1 MAGTLKLPTAAITSR
16 PRVALRRSS
25 FLGIPGLGSA
35 RPTDGIE
42 LSPIKAVELEA
53 SRIVDV
59 VSLAQGI
66 PSFDTP
72 EVIKNFAAQ
81 KIAEGACAK
90 YSLTPG
96 LPQLREAIAEQLERE
111 GMRYDPD
118 GEIIVTCGS
127 IEAITATLL
136 ATVEPGDEV
145 LLASPT
151 YASFIPA
158 IHLAGATPRFVP
170 LNEDANFDLDPD
182 AISAGINRRTRAIL
196 LSNPNNPTGT
206 IYSAAETERMMA
218 LAERHNLVVITDE
231 VYKDFI
237 YTSEVPG
244 CPAKLPRYRERVVR
258 VCSFSKA
265 YGMTG
270 WRVGFLHTARQHAT
284 EILKVHDALV
294 TCAPVVSQYAAIAA
308 LQLGGSY
315 IEGFR
320 EEFRRRR
327 ARIIDR
333 LDALPHVFDY
343 QKPNASYFAFPRVK
357 DTVRLARDSRALA
370 HDILQRAH
378 VAVVPGVAF
387 GPTGESHLRFCY
399 AREVADIDRAFDRL
413 EDYFAGRALRVV
425 THEGEAARVATEERL
440 APPPVRRRGP
450 LRASGVRLLQGLA
463 RLHLRRSRP
472 RVVAIAGGR
481 GKTVLK
487 RTLVELLGTSL
498 RVRSNPLS
506 YNTDVGIA
514 FAVLETTFNT
524 RRATSMVQGFARAMW
539 NAFFPSR
546 ADVLVLELGARNAGD
561 MSRLLRMVQPDLAVI
576 TELGPSYSE
585 DQSGLAVMRSEM
597 KELIDLLAGRG
608 GVIAVCADDA
618 ALADLASTAPAA
630 VFGRDA
636 LERDGSAARLRV
648 DGTSYVLGRE
658 VVGDSSLY
666 ALAAS
671 VLIAHRLGVPEE
683 NIRQFLA
690 QS

>member
-1 MAGTLKLPTAAITSR
+1 M
-16 PRVALRRSS
+16 ALRRSS
-25 FLGIPGLGSA
+25 FLGLPGFGAAS
-35 RPTDGIE
+35 PTDGLE

-53 SRIVDV
+53 SRLPDV

-72 EVIKNFAAQ
+72 EPIKRFAAQ

-96 LPQLREAIAEQLERE
+96 LPELREAIAEQLEHE

-127 IEAITATLL
+127 IEAITASLL

-145 LLASPT
+145 ILASPT
-151 YASFIPA
+151 YASYIPA
-158 IHLAGATPRFVP
+158 IRLARATPRFVA

-182 AISAGINRRTRAIL
+182 AIAAAVSRRTRAIV

-218 LAERHNLVVITDE
+218 LADRHGLVVITDE
-231 VYKDFI
+231 VYKDFV
-237 YTSEVPG
+237 YTSETPG
-244 CPAKLPRYRERVVR
+244 IPAKLPQYREHVVR

-270 WRVGFLHTARQHAT
+270 WRVGFVHTARERAA

-308 LQLGGSY
+308 LELGGPY
-315 IEGFR
+315 IEQFR
-320 EEFRRRR
+320 DEFRRRR
-327 ARIIDR
+327 ARIIER

-343 QKPNASYFAFPRVK
+343 QKPNASYFAFPRIK
-357 DTVRLARDSRALA
+357 DTVHLARDSRALA
-370 HDILQRAH
+370 HDILHRAH
-378 VAVVPGVAF
+378 VALVPGAAF

-399 AREVADIDRAFDRL
+399 ARELADIDRAFDRL
-413 EDYFAGRALRVV
+413 TDYFAGRDALTRVV
-425 THEGEAARVATEERL
+425 RALPADDRGETTPPIEV
-440 APPPVRRRGP
+440 APPAPSSEPMPLLVPHRQRGV
-450 LRASGVRLLQGLA
+450 LRQTGVRALQGLA
-463 RLHLRRSRP
+463 RLHLLRSRP

-487 RTLVELLGTSL
+487 RTLVELLSSGL

-506 YNTDVGIA
+506 YNTDVGMA
-514 FAVLETTFNT
+514 FAVLDTSFDT
-524 RRATSMVQGFARAMW
+524 RRPLAVARGLVRAVW
-539 NAFFPSR
+539 NALLLPR
-546 ADVLVLELGARNAGD
+546 ADVLVLEFGARQGGD
-561 MSRLLRMVQPDLAVI
+561 MRSLLQVVQPSLAVV

-585 DQSGLAVMRSEM
+585 DQAALAVMRREM
-597 KELIDLLAGRG
+597 KELIDFVVGRG
-608 GVIAVCADDA
+608 GFVAVCGDDT
-618 ALADLASTAPAA
+618 ALVEMASASAA

-636 LERDGSAARLRV
+636 LVHDGSGLQLRV
-648 DGTSYVLGRE
+648 EGRSYQLARE
-658 VVGDSSLY
+658 VIGDGSLY

-671 VLIAHRLGVPEE
+671 VLVARHLGVAEE
-683 NIRQFLA
+683 DVRRFLGVTLE
-690 QS
+690 